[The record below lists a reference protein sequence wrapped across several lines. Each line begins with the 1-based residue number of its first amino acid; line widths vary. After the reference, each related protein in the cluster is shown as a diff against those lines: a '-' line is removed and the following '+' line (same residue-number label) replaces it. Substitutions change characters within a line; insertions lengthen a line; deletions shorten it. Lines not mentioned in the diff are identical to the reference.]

1 MDPLQFWVAALSAGG
16 LLTTVVAGVFAFVT
30 KRTRGPEVR
39 LAEAQFSVKVYQD
52 QLSEARADKELNEQ
66 TIKTL
71 REYIEKIE
79 VVGREDQELIRSLY
93 GQIHAIEARNDE
105 KESKIRQLQGLIDR
119 VAEKVSR
126 GEAITLADLGRSALP
141 ADLEDTITP

>member
-1 MDPLQFWVAALSAGG
+1 VDALQFWVAALSAGG
-16 LLTTVVAGVFAFVT
+16 VFATISTGIFAVIA
-30 KRTRGPEVR
+30 KRVRGPEVR

-52 QLSEARADKELNEQ
+52 QLTEARADKELNEQ
-66 TIKTL
+66 TIRTL
-71 REYIEKIE
+71 RDYIEKIE

-93 GQIHAIEARNDE
+93 SQIHAIEARNDE
-105 KESKIRQLQGLIDR
+105 KDSKIRQLQGLIDR

-126 GEAITLADLGRSALP
+126 GEPITLADLGRSSLP

>member
-1 MDPLQFWVAALSAGG
+1 MDGLQFWVAAVSAGG
-16 LLTTVVAGVFAFVT
+16 ILATIATGVMAIIA

-66 TIKTL
+66 TIRTL
-71 REYIEKIE
+71 REYIDKIE

-105 KESKIRQLQGLIDR
+105 KDSKIRQLQGLIDR

-126 GEAITLADLGRSALP
+126 GEPITLSDLGRSALP